1 MSRIDSLVCTGA
13 KKTNYRFVVLAI
25 IFAVYAINYADR
37 TNIGAVLPFIIDE
50 FHINNFEAGAIASM
64 FFLGYAISQIPAGFF
79 IAKRGTRGLVA
90 LSIFGFS
97 AFTWLMGTVSSVFGL
112 KLVRLG
118 LGLSEGPCPVGLASS
133 INNWFPAKEKATA
146 TGVYI
151 AATMFAPIIVPPL
164 AVWIAVTWGWR
175 WVFYSFAIPGIVI
188 AVVWYLFVKSKPSE
202 SRFVSESE
210 LTVINDG
217 AGAQEKSRENIQLA
231 PKFATL
237 DKLIRVKKLA
247 PIDTVK
253 GLFTS
258 KNILGDCLAY
268 FMMVSV
274 LYGLLTWIP
283 LYLVKEKGFDFMSMG
298 LVASMPCIGGF
309 VGAIGGGY
317 ISDKLLGRR
326 RKPTMIFTAI
336 STVIMMVIM
345 LNIPQN
351 TMAVCAGLFMV
362 GLCLNIG
369 WPAFTAYGMAVSDS
383 KTYPIASSIINSG
396 GNLGGFVSPMVA
408 GFLLDSTGSFNS
420 VFTYFGACAAI
431 GLIVILTL
439 DEAQ

>member
-1 MSRIDSLVCTGA
+1 MSRIDNLVCTGA
-13 KKTNYRFVVLAI
+13 RKTNYRFVVLAI

-37 TNIGAVLPFIIDE
+37 TNIGAVLPFIIEE

-64 FFLGYAISQIPAGFF
+64 FFLGYAVSQIPAGFF

-118 LGLSEGPCPVGLASS
+118 LGLSEGPCPVGLAST

-188 AVVWYLFVKSKPSE
+188 AVIWYLFVKSRPSE
-202 SRFVSESE
+202 SRLVSESE
-210 LTVINDG
+210 LAVITDC
-217 AGAQEKSRENIQLA
+217 AGAQEKTRENIQMHA
-231 PKFATL
+231 KFTTL
-237 DKLIRVKKLA
+237 DKLIRVRKLE
-247 PIDTVK
+247 PIATVK

-283 LYLVKEKGFDFMSMG
+283 LYLVKEKGFDFMRMG

-336 STVIMMVIM
+336 STVIMMIIM

-351 TMAVCAGLFMV
+351 TTAVCVGLFFV

-408 GFLLDSTGSFNS
+408 GFLLDTTGNFNS
-420 VFTYFGACAAI
+420 VFTYFGACAAV
-431 GLIVILTL
+431 GLLIILTL

>member
-1 MSRIDSLVCTGA
+1 MSRIDTLVCTDA
-13 KKTNYRFVVLAI
+13 RKTKYRFVVLTM
-25 IFAVYAINYADR
+25 IFLVYAINYADR

-64 FFLGYAISQIPAGFF
+64 FFLGYAVSQIPAGFF
-79 IAKRGTRGLVA
+79 IAKRGTRGLVS

-118 LGLSEGPCPVGLASS
+118 LGLSEGPCPVGLAST
-133 INNWFPAKEKATA
+133 INNWFPPKEKATA

-175 WVFYSFAIPGIVI
+175 WVFFSFAIPGIVAAI
-188 AVVWYLFVKSKPSE
+188 AWYLLVKSKPAE
-202 SRFVSESE
+202 SGFVSQSE
-210 LTVINDG
+210 LAEIN
-217 AGAQEKSRENIQLA
+217 AGRESHNNI
-231 PKFATL
+231 
-237 DKLIRVKKLA
+237 
-247 PIDTVK
+247 
-253 GLFTS
+253 
-258 KNILGDCLAY
+258 GDCLAY

-283 LYLVKEKGFDFMSMG
+283 LYLVKERGFDVMSMG
-298 LVASMPCIGGF
+298 FVASMPCIGGF
-309 VGAIGGGY
+309 IGAIGGGW

-326 RKPTMIFTAI
+326 RKPTMMFTAV
-336 STVIMMVIM
+336 STVVMMLIM
-345 LNIPQN
+345 LNIPAS
-351 TMAVCAGLFMV
+351 TLAVCIGLFFV
-362 GLCLNIG
+362 GFCLNIG

-396 GNLGGFVSPMVA
+396 GNLGGFVAPMAA
-408 GFLLDSTGSFNS
+408 GFLLDKTGSFNS
-420 VFTYFGACAAI
+420 VFTYFGICAAI
-431 GLIVILTL
+431 GLVVILFL
-439 DEAQ
+439 DEPQ